1 MQYVLRITNNGRIFK
16 QPSFSVSNETS
27 PIMVTHFLGKQL
39 QKVSKRYLGS
49 PSEKNHE
56 KEKKKTKTL
65 DKKLQSFWHCTQ
77 KQKPLHE
84 YYPAAIETPFI
95 AKLILD
101 GKVQNSTF

>member
-1 MQYVLRITNNGRIFK
+1 MK
-16 QPSFSVSNETS
+16 QARSWSHTSWVSNYKKL
-27 PIMVTHFLGKQL
+27 I
-39 QKVSKRYLGS
+39 KVILEVHLKKTTR
-49 PSEKNHE
+49 K
-56 KEKKKTKTL
+56 KKKKTKIL

-84 YYPAAIETPFI
+84 YYPAATETPFT

>member
-1 MQYVLRITNNGRIFK
+1 MQYVLRITNNGRVFK

-39 QKVSKRYLGS
+39 QKVNKRYFGS

-56 KEKKKTKTL
+56 KEKKKTKIL

-84 YYPAAIETPFI
+84 YYPAATETPFT